1 MIKDG
6 LALDFLIELFVT
18 YKQEVG
24 IAHLLTVLKKGGL
37 ESRLMDFLPPN
48 KRTEENLRAQ
58 FEEKGLSD
66 VVKLHLAQASQE
78 AKRNLEIQL
87 HDDFNDNKN
96 MKEITSNIKELS
108 SKHDIPE
115 HEIIVL
121 VTIVNLILYIVCP
134 KIVYNRRLPSFHC
147 YLCITFL
154 CDKIMLLTVLNVMCT
169 IHIER
174 CICFTT
180 CLMYNIITRCIHSNT
195 V

>member
-6 LALDFLIELFVT
+6 LALEFLIELFVT

-24 IAHLLTVLKKGGL
+24 TAHLLTVLKKGGL

-58 FEEKGLSD
+58 FEEKGLGD

-78 AKRNLEIQL
+78 AKRNLEVQL
-87 HDDFNDNKN
+87 HDDLNDGKN
-96 MKEITSNIKELS
+96 MKEIISNIKELS

-121 VTIVNLILYIVCP
+121 VIILITWRCKVGELLSVAKY
-134 KIVYNRRLPSFHC
+134 SFYVIKHC
-147 YLCITFL
+147 YLGLECCNETSGVEQKRGTFSRSG
-154 CDKIMLLTVLNVMCT
+154 T
-169 IHIER
+169 
-174 CICFTT
+174 
-180 CLMYNIITRCIHSNT
+180 
-195 V
+195 

>member
-1 MIKDG
+1 M
-6 LALDFLIELFVT
+6 ALEFLIELFVT

-24 IAHLLTVLKKGGL
+24 NAHLLTVLKKGGL
-37 ESRLMDFLPPN
+37 EGRLMDFLPPN

-96 MKEITSNIKELS
+96 MKEIISNIKELS

-121 VTIVNLILYIVCP
+121 VIIKLFKTIEIFNQQ
-134 KIVYNRRLPSFHC
+134 NF
-147 YLCITFL
+147 
-154 CDKIMLLTVLNVMCT
+154 
-169 IHIER
+169 
-174 CICFTT
+174 
-180 CLMYNIITRCIHSNT
+180 
-195 V
+195 

>member
-1 MIKDG
+1 M
-6 LALDFLIELFVT
+6 ALDFLIELFVT

-24 IAHLLTVLKKGGL
+24 VPNLLTLLKKGGL

-96 MKEITSNIKELS
+96 MKEIISNIKELS

-121 VTIVNLILYIVCP
+121 VTITIIYILP
-134 KIVYNRRLPSFHC
+134 
-147 YLCITFL
+147 
-154 CDKIMLLTVLNVMCT
+154 VLSNILKNKT
-169 IHIER
+169 IK
-174 CICFTT
+174 
-180 CLMYNIITRCIHSNT
+180 
-195 V
+195 

>member
-24 IAHLLTVLKKGGL
+24 NAHLLTILKKGGL
-37 ESRLMDFLPPN
+37 EGRLMDFLPPN

-58 FEEKGLSD
+58 FEDKGLSD

-96 MKEITSNIKELS
+96 MKEIISNIKELS

-121 VTIVNLILYIVCP
+121 VIIIPVYLISIH
-134 KIVYNRRLPSFHC
+134 NRVE
-147 YLCITFL
+147 YVA
-154 CDKIMLLTVLNVMCT
+154 LLKQFGL
-169 IHIER
+169 
-174 CICFTT
+174 
-180 CLMYNIITRCIHSNT
+180 
-195 V
+195 

>member
-1 MIKDG
+1 M
-6 LALDFLIELFVT
+6 
-18 YKQEVG
+18 
-24 IAHLLTVLKKGGL
+24 LKKGGL

-96 MKEITSNIKELS
+96 MKEIIANIKELS
-108 SKHDIPE
+108 SRHDIPE

-121 VTIVNLILYIVCP
+121 VVITFSYLLYTLFYIISNLINYFLTILYYLFFFFCT
-134 KIVYNRRLPSFHC
+134 C
-147 YLCITFL
+147 YKL
-154 CDKIMLLTVLNVMCT
+154 V
-169 IHIER
+169 
-174 CICFTT
+174 
-180 CLMYNIITRCIHSNT
+180 IIFF
-195 V
+195 